1 MSSTATFDQFILQ
14 EVSRMHYT
22 VFAVYSKLSSWSQV
36 MRGHSRNDLF
46 LGNGKAYKQHPL
58 FSTTRDKT
66 LEIMLYFDELE
77 VCNPLGSK
85 AKLHKVGK
93 LYKCL

>member
-1 MSSTATFDQFILQ
+1 
-14 EVSRMHYT
+14 
-22 VFAVYSKLSSWSQV
+22 
-36 MRGHSRNDLF
+36 MRGHSRNDSF
-46 LGNGKAYKQHPL
+46 LGDYCDGKAYKQHPL
-58 FSTTRDKT
+58 FSTTQDKP

-93 LYKCL
+93 FIQNKCL